1 MTLSNADIEAGAVSY
16 VVPPVRRRVF
26 SSEYKLAI
34 VEEYYRLTEP
44 GAKGA
49 LLRREGLYSTHIVDW
64 RRARDAGTLTG
75 VSDTPR
81 QNPDTSPTTSPGGK
95 PATRKPADQKPAD
108 QKSAAAVARDNE
120 RLAREN
126 ERLAAE
132 LARTKTALEIMG
144 KAHALLELLSES
156 AETDPPS
163 KK

>member
-1 MTLSNADIEAGAVSY
+1 MVGYT
-16 VVPPVRRRVF
+16 VPPVRRRVF
-26 SSEYKLAI
+26 PVEYKLAI
-34 VEEYYRLTEP
+34 LEEYYRLTEP

-64 RRARDAGTLTG
+64 RRARDAGTLAG

-81 QNPDTSPTTSPGGK
+81 QDPDKPSTTSPAKK
-95 PATRKPADQKPAD
+95 PAAKPSTEKSAE
-108 QKSAAAVARDNE
+108 KSAAAVARDNE